1 MLQRNLP
8 VKTTSRWVVMFS
20 LYVLTIWWG
29 KSILALEITLE
40 VIARGWG
47 HLSSI
52 SLIDLLRPKRL
63 GVFYRERYI
72 LISWKYCHIHLLSS
86 LSSEHDIEVF
96 LKQIQQP
103 YFAWLCQMCVFVAFI
118 VLKVCF
124 SWNQLA
130 LSVEQKLT
138 LPWLRSKG
146 AQTIL
151 SDLTEKSKS
160 FNLVASDFQAFICL

>member
-1 MLQRNLP
+1 
-8 VKTTSRWVVMFS
+8 
-20 LYVLTIWWG
+20 
-29 KSILALEITLE
+29 
-40 VIARGWG
+40 
-47 HLSSI
+47 
-52 SLIDLLRPKRL
+52 
-63 GVFYRERYI
+63 
-72 LISWKYCHIHLLSS
+72 
-86 LSSEHDIEVF
+86 
-96 LKQIQQP
+96 
-103 YFAWLCQMCVFVAFI
+103 MCVFVAFI

-160 FNLVASDFQAFICL
+160 FNLVASSFYMFIGPFNVLHISVEKILPKAQ

>member
-1 MLQRNLP
+1 MREKHIVVRN
-8 VKTTSRWVVMFS
+8 
-20 LYVLTIWWG
+20 YVGGYCKW
-29 KSILALEITLE
+29 
-40 VIARGWG
+40 GWG

-52 SLIDLLRPKRL
+52 SLIDLLRPKPL
-63 GVFYRERYI
+63 GVFYLLNLERYI
-72 LISWKYCHIHLLSS
+72 LTSWKYYHINLLSS
-86 LSSEHDIEVF
+86 FSSEHDIEGF